1 MFENHKQQMEFE
13 REILEQKAKFEKD
26 REQQKLTTQTT
37 EECKSSSAAKLPKL
51 PMTKF
56 NGKIEE
62 WLPFWG
68 KFTSEIDSSN
78 LAPLTKFGYLKEL
91 LEKHVRKEN
100 AKTQTQTQ
108 RLVLEAEY
116 GQPTEIVKA
125 YIKNIMELP
134 IITGANPIRVKEF
147 YKQLRF
153 NVQSLGTLGR
163 LADVKGN
170 VRCTLDKLKGIKA
183 DLVRGNEGWKDW
195 GFKDLLRELQKWTQ
209 INPVEEIAVEKLE
222 KDQTGKRNQQFKP
235 SLPIFDTHQSKPRSG
250 NQCVYCEDDNHRAI
264 NCTKVTSVHERQKIL
279 SEKKL
284 CFNCTGTRHRAD
296 ECKSKL
302 RCQICDRKHHTS
314 ICHKQENQANPL
326 LVATGIP
333 TGNVTYPVVVVEVEG
348 IKCRALLDTGAGS
361 SYASAALLD
370 RISSIGHK
378 KEVRK

>member
-1 MFENHKQQMEFE
+1 
-13 REILEQKAKFEKD
+13 
-26 REQQKLTTQTT
+26 
-37 EECKSSSAAKLPKL
+37 
-51 PMTKF
+51 
-56 NGKIEE
+56 
-62 WLPFWG
+62 
-68 KFTSEIDSSN
+68 
-78 LAPLTKFGYLKEL
+78 
-91 LEKHVRKEN
+91 
-100 AKTQTQTQ
+100 
-108 RLVLEAEY
+108 
-116 GQPTEIVKA
+116 
-125 YIKNIMELP
+125 MELP

-183 DLVRGNEGWKDW
+183 DLVRGNQGWKDW

-235 SLPIFDTHQSKPRSG
+235 PLPIFNTHQSKPRSG